1 MREQGLWIVEEWAR
15 MVGIS
20 WRVAVSHAE
29 TIRFNMLYFFGVGC
43 LCRLLETA
51 GRWFADCDDAA
62 TV

>member
-1 MREQGLWIVEEWAR
+1 
-15 MVGIS
+15 MVGTS
-20 WRVAVSHAE
+20 RRVAVSHAG

-51 GRWFADCDDAA
+51 ARWFADCDDVA